1 VPLAVTVA
9 EGVEK
14 GAAPPPTWRW
24 RRVGERIEEGSG
36 GPCMDDVAGRGHGV
50 AGRVDALELTSV
62 GLDCMP
68 DWAVYAY
75 ISMGLYR

>member
-1 VPLAVTVA
+1 
-9 EGVEK
+9 
-14 GAAPPPTWRW
+14 
-24 RRVGERIEEGSG
+24 
-36 GPCMDDVAGRGHGV
+36 MDDVAGRGHGV
-50 AGRVDALELTSV
+50 ADRVDALGLTSV

>member
-1 VPLAVTVA
+1 MTTVGEAAGEGAVPLSVTVA

-36 GPCMDDVAGRGHGV
+36 AVRAWTTWQGGGMVW
-50 AGRVDALELTSV
+50 LTEWM
-62 GLDCMP
+62 L
-68 DWAVYAY
+68 
-75 ISMGLYR
+75 